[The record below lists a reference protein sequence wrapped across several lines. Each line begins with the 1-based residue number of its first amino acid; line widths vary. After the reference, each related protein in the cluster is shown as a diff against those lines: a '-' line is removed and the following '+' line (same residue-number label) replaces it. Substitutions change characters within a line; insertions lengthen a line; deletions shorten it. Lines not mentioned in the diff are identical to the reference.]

1 MARPREENGKIEK
14 HLLTPTAL
22 EFDTDIRKFM
32 HQFSIFGNFQIILKF
47 YVFLE
52 IYMSSRTLS
61 GLARF
66 RKFFYQ
72 W

>member
-32 HQFSIFGNFQIILKF
+32 HQFSIFGSFQTILKF
-47 YVFLE
+47 
-52 IYMSSRTLS
+52 
-61 GLARF
+61 
-66 RKFFYQ
+66 
-72 W
+72 

>member
-32 HQFSIFGNFQIILKF
+32 HQFSIFGSFQIILKLE
-47 YVFLE
+47 VFLE
-52 IYMSSRTLS
+52 ICMSSRTLS
-61 GLARF
+61 GLASF

-72 W
+72 R